1 MKIRAAV
8 VKEVGQPFEIETL
21 DLAPPREKEVLVRI
35 RAAGICHSDWN
46 IRTGETEHPLPAA
59 LGHEGAGI
67 VESLGEGV
75 TSLRP
80 GEHVALSWAPGCGSC
95 YYCSGR
101 RPALCETWKEA
112 LWAGTLLDGT
122 TRLSLDGRPVYHYCA
137 LACFAEYAVV
147 PEACCVPV
155 DKEVPL
161 EVAALIG
168 CAVTTGLGASMNTV
182 KVEEGASVVIYGM
195 GGVGLSILAGAR
207 LAGAAPL
214 ICVDLWEEK
223 LELARSFG
231 ATDAFKADDQPHE
244 RILAATAQRGADYV
258 FEATGSAEVQEA
270 AFDSVRPGGKLILV
284 GLSATGTATNFPGS
298 VITRLEKTI
307 LGSYYGSC
315 DPHRDFPL
323 YAAMYLRGELDLDRL
338 VSKTYRLEE
347 INTAY
352 SDMLEGKTARGLIT
366 F

>member
-8 VKEVGQPFEIETL
+8 VKETGRPFEIETL
-21 DLAPPREKEVLVRI
+21 DLAPPREKEVLVKI
-35 RAAGICHSDWN
+35 GAAGICHSDWH
-46 IRTGETEHPLPAA
+46 IRTGGTEHPLPAA
-59 LGHEGAGI
+59 VGHEGAGV
-67 VESLGEGV
+67 VETLGEGV
-75 TSLRP
+75 TSLRQ
-80 GEHVALSWAPGCGSC
+80 GDHVALSWAPGCDSC
-95 YYCSGR
+95 FYCSDR

-161 EVAALIG
+161 GVAALIG

-182 KVEEGASVVIYGM
+182 QIEEGAAVVIYGM

-207 LAGAAPL
+207 LAGAGPL

-231 ATDAFKADDQPHE
+231 ATHAFKADGRAHE
-244 RILAATAQRGADYV
+244 NIIAATAQRGADYV
-258 FEATGSAEVQEA
+258 FEATGSTEVQEA

-284 GLSATGTATNFPGS
+284 GLSATGTETNFPGS
-298 VITRLEKTI
+298 VITRQEKTI

-315 DPHRDFPL
+315 DPQRDFPL

-352 SDMLEGKTARGLIT
+352 SDMLEGKTARGLIA

>member
-8 VKEVGQPFEIETL
+8 VKKTGQPFEIETL

-59 LGHEGAGI
+59 AGHEGAGI
-67 VESLGEGV
+67 VESIGEGV
-75 TSLRP
+75 TSLRA
-80 GEHVALSWAPGCGSC
+80 GDHVALSWAPGCGSC
-95 YYCSGR
+95 FYCSSR

-122 TRLSLDGRPVYHYCA
+122 TRLSLNGKAVYHYCA

-147 PEACCVPV
+147 PEVCCVPV
-155 DKEVPL
+155 DKKVPL

-182 KVEEGASVVIYGM
+182 QVEEGAAVVIYGM
-195 GGVGLSILAGAR
+195 GGVGLSILAGAQ
-207 LAGAAPL
+207 LAGADPL

-223 LELARSFG
+223 LELARSLG
-231 ATDAFKADDQPHE
+231 ATAAFKADAGVQE
-244 RILAATAQRGADYV
+244 NILAATAQRGADYV
-258 FEATGSAEVQEA
+258 FEATGSTEVQES
-270 AFDSVRPGGKLILV
+270 AFDAVRPGGKLILV
-284 GLSATGTATNFPGS
+284 GLSATGTKTNFPGS
-298 VITRLEKTI
+298 AITRQEKTI

-323 YAAMYLRGELDLDRL
+323 YSTMYLRGELDLDRL
-338 VSKTYRLEE
+338 VSKIYRLEE

-352 SDMLEGKTARGLIT
+352 SDMLEGKTARGIIA

>member
-8 VKEVGQPFEIETL
+8 VKKKGQPFEIETL
-21 DLAPPREKEVLVRI
+21 ELAPPRENEVLVRT

-59 LGHEGAGI
+59 VGHEGAGI
-67 VESLGEGV
+67 VEALGERV
-75 TSLRP
+75 TTLRK
-80 GEHVALSWAPGCGSC
+80 GDHVALSWAPGCGTC
-95 YYCSGR
+95 FYCSGS

-137 LACFAEYAVV
+137 LGCFAEYAVV
-147 PEACCVPV
+147 PESCCVPV
-155 DKEVPL
+155 KKEVPP
-161 EVAALIG
+161 EIAALIG
-168 CAVTTGLGASMNTV
+168 CSVTTGLGASLNTV
-182 KVEEGASVVIYGM
+182 QIDKGASVVIYGL

-207 LAGAAPL
+207 LAEAASI
-214 ICVDLWEEK
+214 ICIDLREEK
-223 LELARSFG
+223 LELARSLG
-231 ATDAFKADDQPHE
+231 ATDAFIAAGQTHE

-258 FEATGSAEVQEA
+258 FEATGSSEVQEA
-270 AFDSVRPGGKLILV
+270 AFEAVRPGGKLILV
-284 GLSATGTATNFPGS
+284 GLSAMGTRTNFPGS
-298 VITRLEKTI
+298 VITRQEKTI

-323 YAAMYLRGELDLDRL
+323 YCEMYLRGELDLDRL

-352 SDMLEGKTARGLIT
+352 KDMLKGKAARGLIV

>member
-8 VKEVGQPFEIETL
+8 VKKTGQPFEIETL
-21 DLAPPREKEVLVRI
+21 DLDPPREKEVLVKI
-35 RAAGICHSDWN
+35 GAAGICHSDWH
-46 IRTGETEHPLPAA
+46 IRTGGTDHPLPAA
-59 LGHEGAGI
+59 VGHEGAGV
-67 VESLGEGV
+67 VETLGEGV
-75 TSLRP
+75 TSLRQ
-80 GEHVALSWAPGCGSC
+80 GDHVALSWAPGCDSC
-95 YYCSGR
+95 FYCSDR
-101 RPALCETWKEA
+101 RPALCETWKKA
-112 LWAGTLLDGT
+112 LRAGTLLDGT

-147 PEACCVPV
+147 PEACCVPI

-207 LAGAAPL
+207 LAGAGPL

-231 ATDAFKADDQPHE
+231 ATHAFKADERAHE
-244 RILAATAQRGADYV
+244 NIIAATGQRGADYV
-258 FEATGSAEVQEA
+258 FEATGSTKVQET

-284 GLSATGTATNFPGS
+284 GLSATGTETNFPGS
-298 VITRLEKTI
+298 VITRQEKII

-315 DPHRDFPL
+315 DPHRDFPR

-338 VSKTYRLEE
+338 VSKTYPLEE

-352 SDMLEGKTARGLIT
+352 GDMLEGKTARGVIA